1 MLTNVLIGILMMIL
15 TTGVHSVFTVVSL
28 LMLNRSVHRR
38 QELHLHQALVLIA
51 GTILLFFTA
60 VLAEVGVWAV
70 AYLRLGAVEGVE
82 ASLYYSMVTFTTLG
96 YGDIVLS
103 DRWRLLSS
111 FEAANGI
118 IMLGWTTAVVMAV
131 VQRTFGRVLEHLHR
145 QRRPSAP

>member
-1 MLTNVLIGILMMIL
+1 MTNVLIGILMMIL

-70 AYLRLGAVEGVE
+70 AYLMLGAVEGVE

-131 VQRTFGRVLEHLHR
+131 VQRTFGRVLEQLHR
-145 QRRPSAP
+145 ERRPSDP

>member
-70 AYLRLGAVEGVE
+70 AYLMLGAVEGVE

-131 VQRTFGRVLEHLHR
+131 VQRTFGRVLEQLHR
-145 QRRPSAP
+145 ERRPSDP